1 MLKMI
6 YFWFKQEPPFAK
18 ATANKNK
25 KGEGRFS
32 FTFLRREI
40 SPAKD
45 EQQSC
50 YIYDNPKLKPILKN
64 GNLHS
69 RFIYAQ
75 CA

>member
-1 MLKMI
+1 MN
-6 YFWFKQEPPFAK
+6 YFANSPFGVGY
-18 ATANKNK
+18 N

-50 YIYDNPKLKPILKN
+50 YIYDKCKVKTI
-64 GNLHS
+64 
-69 RFIYAQ
+69 F
-75 CA
+75 